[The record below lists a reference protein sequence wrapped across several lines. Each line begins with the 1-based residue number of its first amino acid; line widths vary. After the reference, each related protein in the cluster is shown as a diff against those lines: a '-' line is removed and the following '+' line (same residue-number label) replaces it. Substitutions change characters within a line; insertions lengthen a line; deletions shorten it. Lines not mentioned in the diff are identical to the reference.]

1 MTEKFQIINASA
13 GSGKTFSLASNVIM
27 KLLSADE
34 DSYKKI
40 LALTFTNNSANE
52 MKNRILDELSQISKD
67 PSKSIIYQETKLKSL
82 FKEQQISKKATKVL
96 NKILHNFSF
105 FQISTI
111 DKFNHRLIRSFS
123 NDMSLSS
130 DFDLVIES
138 DEFSEN
144 LALEF
149 IEGLKKESSLT
160 KIIIDFAKSKHSN
173 NKSWDISYDLKN
185 LLQLI
190 WDENNYQNV
199 KTQKLKINEFHQL
212 KSHLESKTNTILK
225 KIKELQAQIQNQIEI
240 SDVEN
245 SHFSYNALPS
255 FLKKLATTSLSKIKI
270 ESIEKRLNDGTLIKK
285 QNQTNNSDF
294 LINSITPFLK
304 EIFSLITQLKIYIN
318 LLDNIPL
325 NFLINVISSFSKE
338 FQRDNNMLLIN
349 DFNSLISENIS
360 DLDAPFIYEKI
371 GTKYNNYFIDEF
383 QDTSELQWK
392 NLIPLASHAL
402 LNEELDDVAGNLFIV
417 GDPKQSVYR
426 WRGARPETFIE
437 LSNNNPFFIE
447 PSLGDLEINRRTF
460 SKLVEFNN
468 RLFKHISAK
477 NKSKKLD
484 SIYGSLDQDHEKDK
498 KGGYISISLFPPKFY
513 STGKINEIYKRVLKL
528 ISLKQKQGFN
538 LSDITIL
545 CRVNKECNLISSF
558 LIENNIRVKSEELLA
573 LSSSKEVNF
582 IINLIKLKQNKY
594 DSQAKKD
601 VIKFISFNNSSSD
614 QYSFIS
620 QKLKLDIDQFFHD
633 ILGISYNYYYDLDLY
648 QAVEY
653 IISKMNLFK
662 SATMQVNFLLDE
674 VFSFINSKLSHRE
687 TFIQYWERKKE
698 KLKVNLIEET
708 NAVKVLTI
716 HKAKGLEFP
725 IVILPFFDFE
735 LKRPD
740 KKIWLDISEQDIEGR
755 FLLNHS
761 KTLGAFGTRANE
773 TIELYEEN
781 MILDSINVM
790 YVSLTRGIIENHIIS
805 NKPNTLNNQ
814 STGALLCNFISENNY
829 PCSEDYLNEN
839 SDAFYEIGKS
849 IFKQNLVKKQEKKIK
864 ILESKIHNQKFN
876 DLSSFLSTNRKLSS
890 RFGNLFHQIMSQIE
904 YDFQKDYVI
913 NDFYNRG
920 LINESQ
926 KTIISEYVLK
936 ILGHDQ
942 LKHFF
947 SKKNIVYNEREILV
961 PPNDT
966 IIPDKAV
973 FFEKNTISI
982 LDYKTG
988 QKNLKHIEQM
998 KKYVNYLK
1006 QANYRVDKAFLVY
1019 VFDEVEVVEITF

>member
-27 KLLSADE
+27 KLLSGDE

-212 KSHLESKTNTILK
+212 KSHLESKTNNILK

-255 FLKKLATTSLSKIKI
+255 FLQKLTTSSLSKIKI

-304 EIFSLITQLKIYIN
+304 ETFSLITQLKIYIN

-460 SKLVEFNN
+460 SKLVDFNN
-468 RLFKHISAK
+468 SFFKHISAK

-513 STGKINEIYKRVLKL
+513 NTGKINEIYKRVLKL

-601 VIKFISFNNSSSD
+601 VIKFISFNNSSPD

-674 VFSFINSKLSHRE
+674 VFSFINSKLSHIE

-740 KKIWLDISEQDIEGR
+740 KKIWLDISEQNIEGR

-904 YDFQKDYVI
+904 YDSQKDYVI

-936 ILGHDQ
+936 ILEHDQ
-942 LKHFF
+942 LKRFF

>member
-936 ILGHDQ
+936 ILEHDQ
-942 LKHFF
+942 LKQFF

-966 IIPDKAV
+966 IIPDKAM

>member
-325 NFLINVISSFSKE
+325 NFLINVVSSFSKE

-926 KTIISEYVLK
+926 KTIISEYILK
-936 ILGHDQ
+936 ILRHDQ

>member
-212 KSHLESKTNTILK
+212 KNHLESKTNTILK

-926 KTIISEYVLK
+926 KTIISEYILK
-936 ILGHDQ
+936 ILRHDQ

>member
-926 KTIISEYVLK
+926 KTIISAYILK
-936 ILGHDQ
+936 ILRHDQ

>member
-1 MTEKFQIINASA
+1 LTEKFQIINASA

-199 KTQKLKINEFHQL
+199 KTQKLKINEFHKL

-225 KIKELQAQIQNQIEI
+225 KIKEHQAQIQNQIEI

-255 FLKKLATTSLSKIKI
+255 FLKKLTTSSLSKIKI
-270 ESIEKRLNDGTLIKK
+270 ESIEKRLNEGTLIKK

-304 EIFSLITQLKIYIN
+304 ETFSLITQLKTYIN

-477 NKSKKLD
+477 N
-484 SIYGSLDQDHEKDK
+484 
-498 KGGYISISLFPPKFY
+498 
-513 STGKINEIYKRVLKL
+513 
-528 ISLKQKQGFN
+528 
-538 LSDITIL
+538 
-545 CRVNKECNLISSF
+545 
-558 LIENNIRVKSEELLA
+558 
-573 LSSSKEVNF
+573 
-582 IINLIKLKQNKY
+582 
-594 DSQAKKD
+594 
-601 VIKFISFNNSSSD
+601 
-614 QYSFIS
+614 
-620 QKLKLDIDQFFHD
+620 
-633 ILGISYNYYYDLDLY
+633 
-648 QAVEY
+648 
-653 IISKMNLFK
+653 
-662 SATMQVNFLLDE
+662 
-674 VFSFINSKLSHRE
+674 
-687 TFIQYWERKKE
+687 
-698 KLKVNLIEET
+698 
-708 NAVKVLTI
+708 
-716 HKAKGLEFP
+716 
-725 IVILPFFDFE
+725 
-735 LKRPD
+735 
-740 KKIWLDISEQDIEGR
+740 
-755 FLLNHS
+755 
-761 KTLGAFGTRANE
+761 
-773 TIELYEEN
+773 
-781 MILDSINVM
+781 
-790 YVSLTRGIIENHIIS
+790 
-805 NKPNTLNNQ
+805 
-814 STGALLCNFISENNY
+814 
-829 PCSEDYLNEN
+829 
-839 SDAFYEIGKS
+839 
-849 IFKQNLVKKQEKKIK
+849 
-864 ILESKIHNQKFN
+864 
-876 DLSSFLSTNRKLSS
+876 
-890 RFGNLFHQIMSQIE
+890 
-904 YDFQKDYVI
+904 
-913 NDFYNRG
+913 
-920 LINESQ
+920 
-926 KTIISEYVLK
+926 
-936 ILGHDQ
+936 
-942 LKHFF
+942 
-947 SKKNIVYNEREILV
+947 
-961 PPNDT
+961 
-966 IIPDKAV
+966 
-973 FFEKNTISI
+973 
-982 LDYKTG
+982 
-988 QKNLKHIEQM
+988 NLKS
-998 KKYVNYLK
+998 
-1006 QANYRVDKAFLVY
+1006 
-1019 VFDEVEVVEITF
+1019 

>member
-27 KLLSADE
+27 KLLSGDE

-185 LLQLI
+185 LLNLI

-199 KTQKLKINEFHQL
+199 KTQKLKINEFHKL

-225 KIKELQAQIQNQIEI
+225 KIKEIQAQIQNQIEI

-255 FLKKLATTSLSKIKI
+255 FLKKLTTSSLSKIKI
-270 ESIEKRLNDGTLIKK
+270 ESIEKRLNDGALIKK

-294 LINSITPFLK
+294 LINSITPVLK
-304 EIFSLITQLKIYIN
+304 ETFSLISQLRIYIN

-325 NFLINVISSFSKE
+325 NFLINVISSFSKD

-460 SKLVEFNN
+460 SKLVDFNN
-468 RLFKHISAK
+468 SFFKHISIN
-477 NKSKKLD
+477 NKSKKLE

-498 KGGYISISLFPPKFY
+498 KGGYISISLFSPKFY
-513 STGKINEIYKRVLKL
+513 TTGKINEIYKRVLKL
-528 ISLKQKQGFN
+528 ISWKQKQGFN

-582 IINLIKLKQNKY
+582 IINLIKIKQNKY

-601 VIKFISFNNSSSD
+601 IIKFISLKNSSSD
-614 QYSFIS
+614 QYNFIS

-633 ILGISYNYYYDLDLY
+633 ILGISYNYYSDLDLY

-653 IISKMNLFK
+653 IISKMDFFK

-708 NAVKVLTI
+708 NAIKVLTI

-761 KTLGAFGTRANE
+761 KTLRSFGTHANE
-773 TIELYEEN
+773 TIESYEEN
-781 MILDSINVM
+781 MILDTINVM

-805 NKPNTLNNQ
+805 NKPNTLKNQ

-829 PCSEDYLNEN
+829 PCSEDSLTEN
-839 SDAFYEIGKS
+839 SDAFYEIGQS
-849 IFKQNLVKKQEKKIK
+849 IFKQNLVKKQQKKTK
-864 ILESKIHNQKFN
+864 ILDSKIHNQKFN

-890 RFGNLFHQIMSQIE
+890 RFGNIFHNIMSEIE
-904 YDFQKDYVI
+904 YEHQSDYVI
-913 NDFYNRG
+913 NDYFHRG
-920 LINESQ
+920 IINKEEKKQIKSSVDLIIKHSC
-926 KTIISEYVLK
+926 LK
-936 ILGHDQ
+936 R
-942 LKHFF
+942 FF
-947 SKKNIVYNEREILV
+947 SKKNTIYNEREVFI
-961 PPNDT
+961 P
-966 IIPDKAV
+966 PDKVIVPDKTV
-973 FFEKNTISI
+973 FTSKKDVFI

-988 QKNLKHIEQM
+988 KRSKAHQNQIES
-998 KKYVNYLK
+998 YINALNN
-1006 QANYRVDKAFLVY
+1006 ANYRVKGAFLVY
-1019 VFDEVEVVEITF
+1019 VSSKIDVLEISI

>member
-27 KLLSADE
+27 KLLSGDE

-199 KTQKLKINEFHQL
+199 KSQKLKINEFLKL
-212 KSHLESKTNTILK
+212 KSYLESKTNIISK
-225 KIKELQAQIQNQIEI
+225 NIKEFQFQIQNQIEI

-245 SHFSYNALPS
+245 SHFSYNALPTY
-255 FLKKLATTSLSKIKI
+255 LKKLTTSSLSKIKT
-270 ESIEKRLNDGTLIKK
+270 ESLEKRLNDGTLIKK
-285 QNQTNNSDF
+285 QNQTNNSDS

-304 EIFSLITQLKIYIN
+304 ETFSLIIQLKTYIN

-447 PSLGDLEINRRTF
+447 PSFGDLEINRRTF
-460 SKLVEFNN
+460 SNLVDFNN
-468 RLFKHISAK
+468 SFFKHISAN

-484 SIYGSLDQDHEKDK
+484 SIYGSLNQDHEKDK

-513 STGKINEIYKRVLKL
+513 TTGKINEIYERVLKL
-528 ISLKQKQGFN
+528 ISWKQKQGFN

-582 IINLIKLKQNKY
+582 IINLIKLKYNKY

-601 VIKFISFNNSSSD
+601 IVKFISSKSNSSD
-614 QYSFIS
+614 QYNFIS
-620 QKLKLDIDQFFHD
+620 QKLKLDIDHLFHD
-633 ILGISYNYYYDLDLY
+633 SLGINYNYYSDLDLF
-648 QAVEY
+648 QGVEY
-653 IISKMNLFK
+653 IISKIDFFK

-674 VFSFINSKLSHRE
+674 VFSFINSKLSHKE
-687 TFIQYWERKKE
+687 SFIQYWERKKE
-698 KLKVNLIEET
+698 KLKVNLIEES

-725 IVILPFFDFE
+725 IVILPFFDFD

-740 KKIWLDISEQDIEGR
+740 KKIWINISEADIQGR

-761 KTLGAFGTRANE
+761 KTLRAFGPHGNE
-773 TIELYEEN
+773 TIETYEEN

-814 STGALLCNFISENNY
+814 SSGALLCNFISENNY
-829 PCSEDYLNEN
+829 PYSEDFLTDN

-849 IFKQNLVKKQEKKIK
+849 IFKQNLIKKQQKTTK
-864 ILESKIHNQKFN
+864 ILDIKIHNQKFN
-876 DLSSFLSTNRKLSS
+876 DLSSYLSTNRKLSS

-913 NDFYNRG
+913 NDCFNRG
-920 LINESQ
+920 IINKSQ
-926 KTIISEYVLK
+926 KITIFKHVLK
-936 ILGHDQ
+936 ILEHDE
-942 LKHFF
+942 LKPFF
-947 SKKNIVYNEREILV
+947 SKKHIVYNEREILV
-961 PPNDT
+961 PPNES
-966 IIPDKAV
+966 IRPDKVV
-973 FFEKNTISI
+973 FFSKKTLSI

-998 KKYVNYLK
+998 KKYINYLK
-1006 QANYRVDKAFLVY
+1006 KANYRVDKAFLVY
-1019 VFDEVEVVEITF
+1019 VFDEVQVVKITI

>member
-67 PSKSIIYQETKLKSL
+67 PLKSIIYQETKLKSL

-199 KTQKLKINEFHQL
+199 KTQKLKINEFHKL

-255 FLKKLATTSLSKIKI
+255 FLKKLATSSLSKIKI

-294 LINSITPFLK
+294 LINSIRPFLK
-304 EIFSLITQLKIYIN
+304 ETFSLITQLKIYIN

-513 STGKINEIYKRVLKL
+513 NTGKINEIYKRVLKL

-594 DSQAKKD
+594 DTQAKKD
-601 VIKFISFNNSSSD
+601 IIKFISFNNSSSD

-653 IISKMNLFK
+653 IISKMNFFK

-674 VFSFINSKLSHRE
+674 VFSFINSKLSYRE

-740 KKIWLDISEQDIEGR
+740 KKIWIDISEQDIEGK

-936 ILGHDQ
+936 ILEHDQ

-947 SKKNIVYNEREILV
+947 SKKNTVYNEREILV